1 MIRLILIFVIGSLMF
16 AACFSVQKTKP
27 DNELPKIILW
37 VWERPEDLRFLSAE
51 KYGVAFL
58 AQTLTLQK
66 DEVLP
71 NLRRQPL
78 LVAPEVYLIAVTRIE
93 TEKKLRPNLSEAQ
106 KEKIISFIMTPL
118 LFSTKKRRC
127 RFCVKPRIVRSSPNI

>member
-58 AQTLTLQK
+58 AQTLTFSKQAFQILHKQF
-66 DEVLP
+66 P
-71 NLRRQPL
+71 N
-78 LVAPEVYLIAVTRIE
+78 
-93 TEKKLRPNLSEAQ
+93 SEW
-106 KEKIISFIMTPL
+106 
-118 LFSTKKRRC
+118 TKKTPYY
-127 RFCVKPRIVRSSPNI
+127 FGNTSQY